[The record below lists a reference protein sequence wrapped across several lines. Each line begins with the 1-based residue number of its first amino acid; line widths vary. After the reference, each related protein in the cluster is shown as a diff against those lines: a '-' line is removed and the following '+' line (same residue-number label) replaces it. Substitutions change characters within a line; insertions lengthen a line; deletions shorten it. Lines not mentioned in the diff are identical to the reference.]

1 MAAAQRATDH
11 GTSSSASVSDNGSPS
26 TGSLVRSQIDD
37 KEAFDEPADRLDL
50 DLDSDDNGGHPRTP
64 VALHPIDSGRAS
76 QPQQPLQA
84 TAHHDFTIPDTTTA
98 QRHQQGM
105 HPLNLAAPE
114 QAAAAPVAQTAAVPT
129 ESSTPVPSPRRP
141 QQFTSPSTVSAISSP
156 DGYPTTSDFVAVL
169 HDAKQ
174 PLSPGKSTRP
184 NQQLYFSVQ
193 SSNADRSSSRDF
205 FGAENSSRDSTV
217 TRDYFDA
224 AGQPGRPAASPPGA
238 FHDGA
243 SNPIPIPTSKQLRP
257 SSRSRATHS
266 STDDTDTE
274 SRNAFASLAKRRTN
288 TRKESGDKSDGST
301 STAVAAEDGDDS
313 GEEKISA
320 LFVPHQSVEEGT
332 ESPPLGS
339 TPNAAMAAAAAASSS
354 TRQTSKDTFSSW
366 RAGNISGEPEASRP
380 VPIPSSDLPPDFSN
394 KIRRQMSH
402 SDQQYAARIASVPTT
417 PSEEPEQV
425 VSDSAET
432 AVEMP
437 SRPMSQ
443 FFEEPDMDL
452 EPEPSQP
459 RDAIELIPYKH
470 QVGGHTTLWR
480 FSKRAVCKQLTN
492 RENEFYEKIERYH
505 RDLLPFLPRYIGVLN
520 VTFHKKPRRRSTMK
534 KDDAATA
541 ERKQISQGEL
551 SKAIKGT
558 AGEDAANAYPDRA
571 AQPAAPTSRVVSQSI
586 QISQAQVPTVTF
598 IDNQHILPRHFLESS
613 SASAHNTP
621 RGSYS
626 AATIDDNKLLRE
638 HVQRTVG
645 GAGQGDFVL
654 PEAPL
659 RTTAI
664 RPTLEGRHLNSWG
677 ATLVNKK
684 LRNEVFNDAFLKQP
698 VDVQKYQKGKSG
710 RAVPRKVLQQHI
722 LRASN
727 SESTLVTERER
738 RASARAAHHDVP
750 TSSPLKGDNLSG
762 TTSMLVTQSDMGPV
776 AKSLS
781 EEAVLDGAESP
792 KDVTGTSAP
801 EAQNFVDQLRPLHR
815 RRRYSGTGL
824 RRKPKNV
831 SDPRGDLKY
840 YEGADEAAYK
850 ADMDDMTTTNTTT
863 NTSRSSFNAPM
874 ALAAFDDPVKHEIA
888 NATALTADDITINH
902 STIAALDIQ
911 NQKGAA
917 HGASNNEDRGGS
929 VGPDGPT
936 PVPGPVPFLEEPPA
950 IASSPSEFRKFP
962 RPINPKEAQTQSGSR
977 QEYFLLLED
986 LTAGMK
992 RPCIMDLKMGT
1003 RQYGVDASPKKQLS
1017 QQRKCASTTS
1027 RELGVRI
1034 CGMQVWNASMES
1046 YVFHDKYFGRNVK
1059 AGQEFQSVLRQFLYD
1074 GSDLSSI
1081 LRHIPTMLEKL
1092 EQLENIV
1099 CRLRGYRFYAASLLV
1114 FYDGDQSSKD
1124 DGSGMLTGG
1133 EDTAIEDST
1142 TDFATDNE
1150 DGSVRDEIMRRRRQR
1165 RRNERKIDFKMADF
1179 ANSVTD
1185 ADLAKDRPCPP
1196 QHPSDVDRGFLQGL
1210 QSLQRYLKQIQ
1221 REVRS
1226 EMGLAWELRNLDLG
1240 DVDLN
1245 DWDDSGDVSE

>member
-1 MAAAQRATDH
+1 MAAPQRATDH
-11 GTSSSASVSDNGSPS
+11 GTTSNASAGEHGSPS
-26 TGSLVRSQIDD
+26 TGSLGRNRIDD
-37 KEAFDEPADRLDL
+37 QEAFDEPAGHLDL
-50 DLDSDDNGGHPRTP
+50 DLDDDRNSRTP
-64 VALHPIDSGRAS
+64 IALQPVGTCRVS
-76 QPQQPLQA
+76 QQQQPFLA
-84 TAHHDFTIPDTTTA
+84 SIRHDFTVPDTTA
-98 QRHQQGM
+98 QYYQQGM
-105 HPLNLAAPE
+105 NPLNRPAPE
-114 QAAAAPVAQTAAVPT
+114 EAAAAPPAQASIAPT
-129 ESSTPVPSPRRP
+129 DSSTPIPPPRRP
-141 QQFTSPSTVSAISSP
+141 QQFTSPSTVSAMSSS

-169 HDAKQ
+169 HDSKQ
-174 PLSPGKSTRP
+174 PLSPGKSARP
-184 NQQLYFSVQ
+184 NQQVYFSVQ
-193 SSNADRSSSRDF
+193 SSNTDKSTSRNFLKGDI
-205 FGAENSSRDSTV
+205 GSRDSTAA
-217 TRDYFDA
+217 RDYFDA
-224 AGQPGRPAASPPGA
+224 AGRPGRPAVSPSGA
-238 FHDGA
+238 FNDRA
-243 SNPIPIPTSKQLRP
+243 SNLIPIQVSKQLG
-257 SSRSRATHS
+257 SASRSHATHS

-274 SRNAFASLAKRRTN
+274 SRNALASLAKRRTN

-301 STAVAAEDGDDS
+301 DTAVAAEDGDDS

-320 LFVPHQSVEEGT
+320 LFVPHQSIEEGS
-332 ESPPLGS
+332 EALALGS
-339 TPNAAMAAAAAASSS
+339 TPNAAMAAATTAPSS
-354 TRQTSKDTFSSW
+354 TRQASKDAFSSW
-366 RAGNISGEPEASRP
+366 RGGNASGEHEVSRQAPAS
-380 VPIPSSDLPPDFSN
+380 SSDLPPDFTT

-417 PSEEPEQV
+417 PNEEPEQV
-425 VSDSAET
+425 VSDNAET

-443 FFEEPDMDL
+443 YFEEPDVDM

-492 RENEFYEKIERYH
+492 RENEFYETIERYH

-520 VTFHKKPRRRSTMK
+520 VTFHKKVRRRSTMK

-541 ERKQISQGEL
+541 ERKQINQGEL
-551 SKAIKGT
+551 STAVKGT
-558 AGEDAANAYPDRA
+558 VGEDAAKTSADTA
-571 AQPAAPTSRVVSQSI
+571 VQPPAPTTRVVSQSI
-586 QISQAQVPTVTF
+586 QNSQAQVPTVTF
-598 IDNQHILPRHFLESS
+598 IDNQHILPRHLLQP

-621 RGSYS
+621 RSSYS
-626 AATIDDNKLLRE
+626 AATADDNKLLRE
-638 HVQRTVG
+638 YVQRAVG
-645 GAGQGDFVL
+645 GADQGNFAL
-654 PEAPL
+654 PEPPL
-659 RTTAI
+659 RPTAV
-664 RPTLEGRHLNSWG
+664 RPSLEGRHLNSWG
-677 ATLVNKK
+677 ATLVNKR

-698 VDVQKYQKGKSG
+698 VDVQKYQKGKTG
-710 RAVPRKVLQQHI
+710 RAVPRKLLQQHV

-738 RASARAAHHDVP
+738 RASARATHHDVP
-750 TSSPLKGDNLSG
+750 SNPLKGDHTSG

-776 AKSLS
+776 VKSLS
-781 EEAVLDGAESP
+781 EEAVLDDAESP

-850 ADMDDMTTTNTTT
+850 ADIDDVTTTNTTT
-863 NTSRSSFNAPM
+863 NTSRSSFNTQT
-874 ALAAFDDPVKHEIA
+874 ALAAFEEPYTNRTGTPASLTMDDTSI
-888 NATALTADDITINH
+888 DH

-911 NQKGAA
+911 KPQGSS
-917 HGASNNEDRGGS
+917 HGTGPTEDHGDS

-936 PVPGPVPFLEEPPA
+936 PVQGPVPFMEDQSA
-950 IASSPSEFRKFP
+950 VASSPSEFRKIP

-1003 RQYGVDASPKKQLS
+1003 RQYGVDATPKKQLS
-1017 QQRKCASTTS
+1017 QQRKCANTTS

-1034 CGMQVWNASMES
+1034 CGMQVWNASSES

-1059 AGQEFQSVLRQFLYD
+1059 AGQEFKSVIRQFLYD

-1081 LRHIPTMLEKL
+1081 LRHIPIMLEKL

-1099 CRLRGYRFYAASLLV
+1099 RRLRGYRFYAASLLV
-1114 FYDGDQSSKD
+1114 FYDGDQTAKD
-1124 DGSGMLTGG
+1124 DGAGMLTGG
-1133 EDTAIEDST
+1133 EDTVIEDST

-1150 DGSVRDEIMRRRRQR
+1150 DGSVRDEVMRRRRQR
-1165 RRNERKIDFKMADF
+1165 RRDKREIDFKMADF

-1196 QHPSDVDRGFLQGL
+1196 QHPSDVDRGFMQGL

-1226 EMGLAWELRNLDLG
+1226 ELGLAWELRNLDLG

-1245 DWDDSGDVSE
+1245 DWEDSGDVSE